1 MDLTEYVRCKKKER
15 VMEGRQD
22 LSPAGI
28 GGHAEMDVTVLK
40 KGISAHWSGKPEQ
53 AYLTWPPLWFL
64 QKETSKVGQ
73 KV

>member
-1 MDLTEYVRCKKKER
+1 
-15 VMEGRQD
+15 MEGRQD
-22 LSPAGI
+22 LSPAGM
-28 GGHAEMDVTVLK
+28 GDMQKWLLTVLK
-40 KGISAHWSGKPEQ
+40 KGLSAHWSGKAEQ